1 MNRSMFLALVIG
13 IALLAVPGCGGGRA
27 EPTPN
32 LNATVEGRSKG
43 SETSQPTPTQVT
55 IVNDVNPTYGLE
67 RTMTPSPTNTPVPTL
82 TPTATTFPTTASMPT
97 PAPASTPTPTPTPV
111 PVPTVTIAFEP
122 TAAPTPVPVPTVT
135 IAFEPTAAPTPVPVP
150 TVTIAFEPTAA
161 PTPTPPPTSTS
172 IPNAASVT
180 VKSFAFSPMSVTV
193 EVSGTVTWDFTQG
206 THTTTGSGSESWDSE
221 FKNSGSFSHRFERP
235 GTFSYICS
243 LHPSMTG
250 TVIVE

>member
-122 TAAPTPVPVPTVT
+122 TAAPTP
-135 IAFEPTAAPTPVPVP
+135 
-150 TVTIAFEPTAA
+150 
-161 PTPTPPPTSTS
+161 TPPPTSTS